1 MFWQAEHFA
10 RCIAVPKDRLFEIL
24 EQEPLTSGWGS
35 IYKLAKSFEVPPSSM
50 TKRLEKL
57 NLIEM
62 DSEDKPVPVVNLQGS
77 LF

>member
-1 MFWQAEHFA
+1 MGGA
-10 RCIAVPKDRLFEIL
+10 
-24 EQEPLTSGWGS
+24 
-35 IYKLAKSFEVPPSSM
+35 IYKLAKVFDVPPSSM

-62 DSEDKPVPVVNLQGS
+62 DAEDKPVPVVTMQGS